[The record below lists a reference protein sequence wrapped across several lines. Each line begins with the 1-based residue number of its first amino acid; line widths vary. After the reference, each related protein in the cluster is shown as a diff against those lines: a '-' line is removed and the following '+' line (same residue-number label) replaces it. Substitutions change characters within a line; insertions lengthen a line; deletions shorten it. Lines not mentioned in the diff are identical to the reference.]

1 MTTSKERSGGL
12 ARPPCGSTV
21 IEISSVWVG
30 SSRSCQEATTCS
42 SSTVTSVGSSSKAMR
57 VSRKTPSSPA

>member
-1 MTTSKERSGGL
+1 MTTSKECSGGL
-12 ARPPCGSTV
+12 DPAALGSTV

-42 SSTVTSVGSSSKAMR
+42 SSTVISVGSSSKVMR